1 MSNGQLHIDL
11 ENTLAELA
19 LKINSTLPSESCKD
33 ISYCRE
39 GMVSKKFESDFD
51 ITFKFLHKLRRE
63 DIASCSKHNCS
74 GFIVLTRAD
83 KTFMFTSAF
92 ILPRFIED
100 VPGDAIAKVYDK
112 ITLVKTSATGIVG
125 DGAKIDIDVMQ
136 WIPFLRILTSQWDLS
151 YAGRSLKYVDY
162 PADQEV
168 DRVRDI

>member
-19 LKINSTLPSESCKD
+19 LKINSTLPSECFKN

-51 ITFKFLHKLRRE
+51 ITFKFLYKLRRP
-63 DIASCSKHNCS
+63 DVATISKHNCS

-100 VPGDAIAKVYDK
+100 VPGNAIAKVYDK
-112 ITLVKTSATGIVG
+112 ITLVKTSATGAVG
-125 DGAKIDIDVMQ
+125 DGAKIDIDAMQ
-136 WIPFLRILTSQWDLS
+136 WNAFIRVLCSQWDLC
-151 YAGRSLKYVDY
+151 YADRSVKYTDY
-162 PADQEV
+162 PADEEV
-168 DRVRDI
+168 DRV